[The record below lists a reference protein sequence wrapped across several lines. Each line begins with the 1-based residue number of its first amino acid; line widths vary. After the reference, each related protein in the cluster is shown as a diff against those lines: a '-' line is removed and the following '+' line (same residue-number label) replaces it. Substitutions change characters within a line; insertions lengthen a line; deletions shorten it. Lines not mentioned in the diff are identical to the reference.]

1 MEAPLTNVQR
11 ELLKLF
17 ALDVPEEELREI
29 RQLLA
34 QHFAEKAT
42 EEMDR
47 FAAEEGLTAEDVERW
62 AHEHERRATGGR

>member
-29 RQLLA
+29 R
-34 QHFAEKAT
+34 
-42 EEMDR
+42 
-47 FAAEEGLTAEDVERW
+47 
-62 AHEHERRATGGR
+62 